1 MTTQLQHESQ
11 PKYLRQRQLLE
22 HLPVSPA
29 TLWRMVARGDF
40 PKPIKLS
47 ERVTCWL
54 WSDVEAYLQSCQ
66 EAKK

>member
-1 MTTQLQHESQ
+1 MEQSAPQTQ

-22 HLPVSPA
+22 HLPFSAA
-29 TLWRMVARGDF
+29 TLWRMVGSGDF

-54 WSDVEAYLQSCQ
+54 WSDVEEYLQSCK
-66 EAKK
+66 EAIK